1 MAKPLKHP
9 VGKADAFDLPLDSKL
24 ADYFVNSVGQ
34 LAWML
39 IEFAIAGSKCK
50 RPAWMKSIALE
61 RLFLPTFLSCS
72 KKVGWTKGFV

>member
-1 MAKPLKHP
+1 MIINCKATPL
-9 VGKADAFDLPLDSKL
+9 VGKADAFALPLDSKL

-50 RPAWMKSIALE
+50 RPA
-61 RLFLPTFLSCS
+61 
-72 KKVGWTKGFV
+72 

>member
-50 RPAWMKSIALE
+50 RPA
-61 RLFLPTFLSCS
+61 
-72 KKVGWTKGFV
+72 